1 MVLSENILQFVE
13 AFHCE
18 ESYAARNIVEIQ
30 MSFTNSCASK
40 IELTSC
46 LIFKLHRG
54 SKMSAY
60 ALMNLSNELRKR

>member
-1 MVLSENILQFVE
+1 MKKGMQRDTLIFEHF
-13 AFHCE
+13 
-18 ESYAARNIVEIQ
+18 SYTTVEIQ